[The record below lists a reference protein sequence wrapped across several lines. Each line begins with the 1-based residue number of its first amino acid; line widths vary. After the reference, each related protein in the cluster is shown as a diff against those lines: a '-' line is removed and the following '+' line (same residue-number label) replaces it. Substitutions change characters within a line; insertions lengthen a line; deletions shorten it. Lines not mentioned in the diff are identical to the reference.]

1 MRRETVISVLSIS
14 VAFLI
19 AALVTVISLRM
30 GRNDSILLF
39 SIPFAAS
46 IVLIPAG
53 VLRKMRLSQ
62 MDSARKNLPEFLRD
76 LSDYTMYGVPLSDA
90 VVMVSA
96 NDYGSLSPEIKDLAR
111 KVKGGEPVEEAME
124 NFGQSIG
131 IMDLQRIGVILRKA
145 GESGSNTADVISL
158 ISNFTSQLQ
167 LLREERV
174 AEMRNYNLILMVSF
188 AVFFIVILIIDL
200 QFFHAIKLSSTGA
213 FAFHSTGATVLER
226 IFDIGIY
233 VEAAGIG
240 AIIGMVKNRN
250 PSSGFLEMGSMLL
263 ISSLVLAVAGV
274 I

>member
-1 MRRETVISVLSIS
+1 MKRETTISVASIS
-14 VAFLI
+14 VALLI
-19 AALVTVISLRM
+19 AVAITLISVHIE
-30 GRNDSILLF
+30 RNDSILLF

-53 VLRKMRLSQ
+53 VIRKMRLSQ
-62 MDSARKNLPEFLRD
+62 IESARKNLPEFLRD
-76 LSDYTMYGVPLSDA
+76 LSEYTMYGVPLADA
-90 VVMVSA
+90 VVRVSV
-96 NDYGSLSPEIKDLAR
+96 NNYGSLGPEIKDLAR
-111 KVKGGEPVEEAME
+111 KVKGGTPVEEALE
-124 NFGQSIG
+124 NFGRSIG

-167 LLREERV
+167 LLREERI

-200 QFFHAIKLSSTGA
+200 QFFHAIKLSTTGS
-213 FAFHSTGATVLER
+213 FAFHSTGATILER
-226 IFDIGIY
+226 IFDVGIY

-240 AIIGMVKNRN
+240 VIIGMVKNRN

-263 ISSLVLAVAGV
+263 VSSLVMAIAGV

>member
-1 MRRETVISVLSIS
+1 MRRETAISAASIS

-19 AALVTVISLRM
+19 AAAVTVLSVRM
-30 GRNDSILLF
+30 EQNDSILLF

-53 VLRKMRLSQ
+53 ILRKMRLSQ
-62 MDSARKNLPEFLRD
+62 IDSARKNLPEFLRD

-90 VVMVSA
+90 VIRVSV
-96 NDYGSLSPEIKDLAR
+96 NDYGSLNPEIKDLAR
-111 KVKGGEPVEEAME
+111 RVKGGEPVEEAME

-200 QFFHAIKLSSTGA
+200 QFFHAIKLNTTGS

-233 VEAAGIG
+233 VEAIGIG

-263 ISSLVLAVAGV
+263 VSSLVMVIAGV